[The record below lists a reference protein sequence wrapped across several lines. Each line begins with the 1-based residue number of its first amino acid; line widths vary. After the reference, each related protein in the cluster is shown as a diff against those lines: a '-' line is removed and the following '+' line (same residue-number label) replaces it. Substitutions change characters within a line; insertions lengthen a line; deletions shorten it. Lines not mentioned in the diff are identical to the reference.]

1 MTKKHLYASLASAA
15 TVAAIAIPMVV
26 GAAQTTQP
34 IQVSDTGIG
43 YGAYTGL
50 SGQDLRITIANI
62 IRTAMGLLGI
72 IAVLIILYGGFKW
85 MTAAG
90 ADDKA
95 GEAKKIITAGI
106 VGLIIILS
114 AYAIANF
121 VVSNL
126 VTATGG
132 NL

>member
-1 MTKKHLYASLASAA
+1 MTKKHLYAGLASAA
-15 TVAAIAIPMVV
+15 TMAAVALPMAV
-26 GAAQTTQP
+26 GAQGTTAP
-34 IQVSDTGIG
+34 LDVNATGIG

-90 ADDKA
+90 SEDKV

-106 VGLIIILS
+106 IGLIIIIS
-114 AYAIANF
+114 AYAIASF

-132 NL
+132 SL

>member
-1 MTKKHLYASLASAA
+1 MTKKHLYAGLASAA
-15 TVAAIAIPMVV
+15 TIAAIALPMAV
-26 GAAQTTQP
+26 GAQGTTAP
-34 IQVSDTGIG
+34 LDVAGTGIG
-43 YGAYTGL
+43 YGSYTGL

-90 ADDKA
+90 SEDKV

-106 VGLIIILS
+106 IGLIIIIS
-114 AYAIANF
+114 AYAIASF

-132 NL
+132 SL

>member
-15 TVAAIAIPMVV
+15 TIAAVALPM
-26 GAAQTTQP
+26 AAMAQGTTAP
-34 IQVSDTGIG
+34 LDVNATGIG

-90 ADDKA
+90 SEDKV

-106 VGLIIILS
+106 IGLIIIIS
-114 AYAIANF
+114 AYAIASF

-132 NL
+132 SL

>member
-1 MTKKHLYASLASAA
+1 MTKKHLYAGLASAA
-15 TVAAIAIPMVV
+15 TMAAVALPMAV
-26 GAAQTTQP
+26 GAQGTTAP
-34 IQVSDTGIG
+34 LDVGATGIG

-90 ADDKA
+90 SEDKV

-106 VGLIIILS
+106 IGLIIIIS
-114 AYAIANF
+114 AYAIASF

-132 NL
+132 SL